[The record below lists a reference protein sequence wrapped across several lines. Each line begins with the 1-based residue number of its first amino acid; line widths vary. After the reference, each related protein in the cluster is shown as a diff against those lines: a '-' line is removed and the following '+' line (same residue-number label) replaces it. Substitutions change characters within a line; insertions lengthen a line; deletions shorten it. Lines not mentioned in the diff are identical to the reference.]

1 MNRPTTFT
9 LLGIAAMALAAIAAA
24 ASGGATAPEAS
35 TKPDLGKSLARL
47 VRAAARPREYERRVV
62 AFFDSALV
70 KGGAK

>member
-1 MNRPTTFT
+1 V
-9 LLGIAAMALAAIAAA
+9 
-24 ASGGATAPEAS
+24 AS